1 MSRQSFFAV
10 GLAVALAITLAFAL
24 RPLADTGRAGAVAAA
39 TPGTDGSGTRSVS
52 VSGQGQVKVTPDI
65 ATITFSV
72 ESRGTDLTSVQGD
85 NATRTQAVIDKLKS
99 LGIADADLQT
109 TGYNVSPQY
118 DRDQK
123 LTGYVVTNG
132 VRAVV
137 RKIGSLGAT
146 IDAAVGA
153 GANRVYGVSFDVA
166 NKADA
171 MTHAREAA
179 VADARGKAEQYA
191 KLTGVTLGG
200 PLQISETATA
210 MPYQA
215 VPAAAPA
222 AGAAPTTPIE
232 TGQGTISLTVQII
245 YEIK

>member
-1 MSRQSFFAV
+1 MSRQSFLTI

-24 RPLADTGRAGAVAAA
+24 RPLAGSGQAGAVAAA
-39 TPGTDGSGTRSVS
+39 TPGTDSSGTRSVS

-99 LGIADADLQT
+99 LGIADTDLQT

-118 DRDQK
+118 DKDQK

-132 VRAVV
+132 VRAVI
-137 RKIGSLGAT
+137 RKISSLGAT

-153 GANRVYGVSFDVA
+153 GANRVSWIGFDVA

-171 MTHAREAA
+171 LTRAREAA

-200 PLQISETATA
+200 PLQISETTTSV
-210 MPYQA
+210 PYQTA
-215 VPAAAPA
+215 PAAAPA
-222 AGAAPTTPIE
+222 AGGSATTPIE
-232 TGQGTISLTVQII
+232 TGQGSISLTVQIT